1 MNERDYM
8 KYAQLAAAGKTH
20 TGRDGGAQP
29 TVEEAVKKAHEVQ
42 DYSNL
47 ERRALLDRM
56 IEQEDAAGI
65 ERLKLDL
72 AEFIE
77 QEAHLVKGF
86 MANESKKQ
94 LAREVIHLR
103 GVVKTV
109 KASIAGIGKGA
120 APAFGHREAF
130 ALMTYAKISGPD
142 DAPAQ
147 LRIWNSRDGITPFM
161 VNIGEARY
169 QHELGLMLMPFFD
182 VPVSHSPT
190 HKWVTRLD
198 WEVLEAWQR
207 TLERAV
213 ESGRMDQA
221 KADSMK
227 DRLDVAESW
236 NYRIG
241 LVNLATGF
249 YTDQEVLRV
258 GKAVEPAPTAETAA
272 SHLIGD

>member
-1 MNERDYM
+1 MNERDDM

-147 LRIWNSRDGITPFM
+147 LRIWNSRDGVTPFM

-198 WEVLEAWQR
+198 WEVLEAWAR
-207 TLERAV
+207 TLDRAV
-213 ESGRMDQA
+213 ENGTMGQA
-221 KADSMK
+221 KADSMRE
-227 DRLDVAESW
+227 RLDVAESW

-241 LVNLATGF
+241 LVNLATGMF
-249 YTDQEVLRV
+249 TDQEVLHTVKATNEPV
-258 GKAVEPAPTAETAA
+258 G
-272 SHLIGD
+272 LD

>member
-1 MNERDYM
+1 MNERDDM
-8 KYAQLAAAGKTH
+8 KYAKLAAAGKTH
-20 TGRDGGAQP
+20 TGRDGGGAQP
-29 TVEEAVKKAHEVQ
+29 TVEEAVKKAREVQ

-147 LRIWNSRDGITPFM
+147 LRIWNSRDGVTPFM

-198 WEVLEAWQR
+198 WEVLEAWAR
-207 TLERAV
+207 TLDRAV
-213 ESGRMDQA
+213 ENGTMGQA
-221 KADSMK
+221 KADSMRE
-227 DRLDVAESW
+227 RLDVAESW

-241 LVNLATGF
+241 LVNLATGMF
-249 YTDQEVLRV
+249 TDQEVLHTVKATNEPV
-258 GKAVEPAPTAETAA
+258 G
-272 SHLIGD
+272 LD